1 MELNRAEALRY
12 LGYGG
17 AEPDEAVSRL
27 MEEGWT
33 LLQAAGAPRAISA
46 RFPVKHGENSLLS
59 VGPIEVESRDLQ
71 AHLSGCDEAWL
82 FAATLGAPVDLLI
95 SRLGRT
101 RVSLAVVVQA
111 EAAAW
116 IEDVCNGEEDCLK
129 GKVWTEGLFLRP
141 RFSPGYGDF
150 SIAHQKELVAA
161 LDCPRRIGLTVT
173 SGQMLAPAKS
183 VTAVIGIGKTR
194 GACHQK
200 GCASCGKKDCP
211 FRRG

>member
-1 MELNRAEALRY
+1 MELNRSETLRY
-12 LGYGG
+12 LGYKN
-17 AEPDEAVSRL
+17 AQPDETVLALMDEGWALLRAAGTPRVLSARLPVSR
-27 MEEGWT
+27 EEDGVLT
-33 LLQAAGAPRAISA
+33 
-46 RFPVKHGENSLLS
+46 
-59 VGPIEVESRDLQ
+59 VGTMKIVSKDLQ
-71 AHLSGCDEAWL
+71 KHLDGCDEAWL
-82 FAATLGAPVDLLI
+82 FAATLGAQADLLLA
-95 SRLGRT
+95 RLGRT

-116 IEDVCNGEEDCLK
+116 IEDVCNKEEDRLK
-129 GKVWTEGLFLRP
+129 ALTEAEGFFLRP

-150 SIAHQKELVAA
+150 SIQHQSELVEL

-194 GACHQK
+194 GFCHKK

-211 FRRG
+211 FRRI